1 MEAFKNSYKVEEKS
15 LVSLSVYNVGYQHCE
30 PLFQWGPGTR
40 DHYLIHYIVTGRG
53 FYSVN
58 DEIFPLSAGDAFL
71 VYPDTNVTYYAHE
84 KEPWE
89 YYWVGFSGSDAPSL
103 LEATDF
109 SKSSPVIR
117 GFGDNPSDN
126 TLKKHIFRIYQSRG
140 SSYANA
146 VKMSGELYLMLAE
159 LIMAAEK
166 PDIKAYDYSYVQKAI
181 DYIAA
186 NYSYP
191 ITVDSI
197 ADYVGISR
205 SQLFREFK
213 KYLDL
218 SPKEY
223 LTNYRIKRAC
233 HLLKTTSLSIT
244 SIAYSIG
251 YDNSMYFSKV
261 FRREKGMTPTDYLRK
276 HR

>member
-1 MEAFKNSYKVEEKS
+1 MS
-15 LVSLSVYNVGYQHCE
+15 
-30 PLFQWGPGTR
+30 T
-40 DHYLIHYIVTGRG
+40 
-53 FYSVN
+53 
-58 DEIFPLSAGDAFL
+58 
-71 VYPDTNVTYYAHE
+71 
-84 KEPWE
+84 
-89 YYWVGFSGSDAPSL
+89 PSL

-166 PDIKAYDYSYVQKAI
+166 PDVKAYDYSYVQKAI